1 MNESKIKTTKR
12 VLLDFA
18 PGLVVWC
25 PGTSPE
31 HPSMN
36 RGVVISNYG
45 GTEIRVHFRD
55 IDSTPRYSR
64 VEGHCLV
71 FRQASSCA
79 QFVLNRAAER
89 RTQLA
94 DRIETFRIHAVEQ
107 GWLN

>member
-1 MNESKIKTTKR
+1 MNETKITITER

-36 RGVVISNYG
+36 RGVVKGNYG
-45 GTEIRVHFRD
+45 GTEIRIHFRD

-64 VEGHCLV
+64 VEGHCVV
-71 FRQASSCA
+71 FRTATSCA
-79 QFVLNRAAER
+79 DYVLQRADVKRIALENRI
-89 RTQLA
+89 TN
-94 DRIETFRIHAVEQ
+94 FRNYAVKQ